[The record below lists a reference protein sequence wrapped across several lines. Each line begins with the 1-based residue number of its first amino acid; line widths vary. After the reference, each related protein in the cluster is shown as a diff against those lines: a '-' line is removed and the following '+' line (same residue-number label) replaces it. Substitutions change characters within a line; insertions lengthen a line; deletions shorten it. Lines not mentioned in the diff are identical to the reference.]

1 LLVFSLIL
9 EGTGG
14 LKIENLYGQNF
25 SLYNRVQ
32 SFPLCLLSNGSMAHI
47 KTASSQKRAKRTTHL
62 HLVALLEVPYTGIL
76 SLYVFEMLDNLLQC
90 PKSVMINQ

>member
-1 LLVFSLIL
+1 
-9 EGTGG
+9 
-14 LKIENLYGQNF
+14 
-25 SLYNRVQ
+25 
-32 SFPLCLLSNGSMAHI
+32 MAHI